1 MSRYSLILSTLGIL
15 FFVSCQPKNELES
28 QRTLHQDWEFRS
40 ADEDTWRPATVPG
53 VVHTD
58 LMEAGIVDD
67 PFFRSNEDSV
77 QWISSRDWIY
87 RTSFTV
93 SEEEMSSKHIQL
105 VFEGLDTHATVKLNN
120 VEVLNA
126 NNMFR
131 SWKIDAR
138 KHLTVGQ
145 NTLEIYFLS
154 PEKYNKT
161 QAAKLP
167 YVLPEDERVHSRK
180 APYQFGWDWGP
191 RLITSG
197 VWRPVYLKFW
207 NTANIKDVF
216 LYAQSVSEEKADYA
230 AQMEIVADRLEK
242 AEISLSSPDKLF
254 KTKTTKIQLQKGIN
268 SINIDFTIEEPLLWW
283 PNGMGEAHLYNVDI
297 SLKTSQGIATRSH
310 RIGVRTIE
318 LVQEADEHGSSF
330 EFHINGQPFFAKGA
344 NYIPLESFLPRL
356 RDGDYEKA
364 IEDAVKANFNMLRVW
379 GGGIYEDKLFYDL
392 CDEKGILVWQDF
404 MFACAMY
411 PGDEPF
417 LENVRQE
424 VIENVRRIRNHTS
437 IALWCGN
444 NEIQNGWFD
453 WGWQSSLGY
462 TPDDSLEVWGHYQK
476 VFHEIIP
483 EVLAAED
490 PTRQYWPSSPSYGWG
505 HDESTTMGDN
515 HYWGVWWGKEPFEMY
530 RKKVSRFMSEFGFQ
544 SFPDWSTVQSFT
556 IPEDR
561 DLWSPVMRTHQK
573 HPTGNATIDEYMK
586 RWYPKPRDFESYVYV
601 SQILQSEGMM
611 MGIAAH
617 RQAMPYSMG
626 TLYWQF
632 NDCWPV
638 ASWSGRDYY
647 GNWKAMH
654 YTVRKAYQNLFLS
667 PMQETDLFSLFLI
680 SDLQETSKA
689 EVVLTLMDFEGKQ
702 LSRNSYN
709 TEITPN
715 SRVVMQSPIKELLN
729 GHPTNNSVLKMELW
743 QNGQL
748 LADNLHYFD
757 LPKNLTLKQVDIYS
771 EVKKSQKGYEVS
783 LSADYLAKH
792 VYLSIDEA
800 KGWWSNNYFDLLP
813 GEPVTIT
820 FETSES
826 VNDFKAKLR
835 ITSLADAF

>member
-1 MSRYSLILSTLGIL
+1 MSRYFLALSPLVLLLL
-15 FFVSCQPKNELES
+15 FACQPKSDLVS
-28 QRTLHQDWEFRS
+28 QRALHQNWEFRS
-40 ADEDTWRPATVPG
+40 ADDDVWRPASVPG

-58 LMEAGIVDD
+58 LIGAGIIED
-67 PFFRSNEDSV
+67 PFYRSNEDSV
-77 QWISSRDWIY
+77 QWISTKDWIY
-87 RTSFTV
+87 KTTFTV
-93 SEEEMSSKHIQL
+93 SEEEMANKHIQL
-105 VFEGLDTHATVKLNN
+105 IFEGLDTHATVKLNH

-131 SWKIDAR
+131 SWTVDAR
-138 KHLTVGQ
+138 EHLITGS

-154 PEKYNKT
+154 PETYNKS

-167 YVLPEDERVHSRK
+167 YSLPEDERVHSRK

-207 NTANIKDVF
+207 NSANIHDVF
-216 LYAQSVSEEKADYA
+216 LYAQNISEDKADYR
-230 AQMEIVADRLEK
+230 AQIEIEADLSEE
-242 AEISLSSPDKLF
+242 AEISVSSPDGQF
-254 KTKTTKIQLQKGIN
+254 NTQTSKIHLQKGIHPVTL
-268 SINIDFTIEEPLLWW
+268 DFTIDEPRLWW
-283 PNGMGEAHLYNVDI
+283 PNGMGEAHLYKVDVT
-297 SLKTSQGIATRSH
+297 LNTSQGILTSSH
-310 RIGVRTIE
+310 RLGVRTIE
-318 LVQEADEHGSSF
+318 LVQEPDAHGSSF

-356 RDGDYEKA
+356 TASDYEKA
-364 IEDAVKANFNMLRVW
+364 IEDAVKANYNMLRVW

-424 VIENVRRIRNHTS
+424 AIDNVRRIRNHTS

-453 WGWQSSLGY
+453 WGWQKSLGY
-462 TPDDSLEVWGHYQK
+462 SPADSLEVWGHYQK
-476 VFHEIIP
+476 VFHDIIP

-505 HDESTTMGDN
+505 HHEATVMGDN

-544 SFPDWSTVQSFT
+544 SFPDWSTVESFSL
-556 IPEDR
+556 PEDR
-561 DLWSPVMRTHQK
+561 DLWSQVMRTHQK

-586 RWYPKPRDFESYVYV
+586 RWYPEPKDFESYVYV

-638 ASWSGRDYY
+638 ASWSSRDYY

-654 YTVRKAYQNLFLS
+654 YTVRKAYDNLFLS
-667 PMQETDLFSLFLI
+667 PMQEADLFTLFLI
-680 SDLQETSKA
+680 SDLQENSQA
-689 EVVLTLMDFEGKQ
+689 EVVLTLLDFEGKQ
-702 LSRNSYN
+702 LSQDKHAVK
-709 TEITPN
+709 IKPN
-715 SRVVMQSPIKELLN
+715 SQVVLQAPIRELLK
-729 GHPTNNSVLKMELW
+729 GHATNNSVLKMELW
-743 QNGQL
+743 QKGRL

-757 LPKNLTLKQVDIYS
+757 LPKYLSLRPVDIHAEVHPS
-771 EVKKSQKGYEVS
+771 EKGYEVS
-783 LSADYLAKH
+783 LSADYLAKN
-792 VYLSIDEA
+792 VYLSLDDV

-813 GEPVTIT
+813 GEPVTVT
-820 FETSES
+820 FETSAGID
-826 VNDFKAKLR
+826 DFIARLK
-835 ITSLADAF
+835 IISLADAF